1 MVQNYQ
7 YLNKETV
14 KNNYLLLLILDL
26 IDIIGTKKVF
36 TKINLRQ
43 KYNNIWIKKED
54 EWKIIFTIYL
64 GVYKSI
70 VIFFGLINLS
80 VTFQAIM
87 NNILRDLID
96 TGDVAA
102 FIDNVLVGTENEKK
116 HDKIVEEVLKKMEE
130 SDLYIKP
137 EKCVW
142 KVKEINFLE
151 LVMETKEI
159 KMQKEKVVRV
169 LE

>member
-102 FIDNVLVGTENEKK
+102 FIDNVLVETKNKK
-116 HDKIVEEVLKKMEE
+116 YDEIVEKVLKRIEKNN
-130 SDLYIKP
+130 LYIKL
-137 EKCVW
+137 EKYIW

-159 KMQKEKVVRV
+159 KMQKKKVVRV

>member
-96 TGDVAA
+96 TGDIAA
-102 FIDNVLVGTENEKK
+102 FIDNVLVETKNKK
-116 HDKIVEEVLKKMEE
+116 YDEIVEKVLKRIEKNN
-130 SDLYIKP
+130 LYIKL
-137 EKCVW
+137 EKYIW

>member
-64 GVYKSI
+64 EVYKSI

-102 FIDNVLVGTENEKK
+102 FIDNVLVETKNKK
-116 HDKIVEEVLKKMEE
+116 YDEIVEKVLKRIEKNN
-130 SDLYIKP
+130 LYIKL
-137 EKCVW
+137 EKYIW

>member
-1 MVQNYQ
+1 
-7 YLNKETV
+7 
-14 KNNYLLLLILDL
+14 
-26 IDIIGTKKVF
+26 
-36 TKINLRQ
+36 
-43 KYNNIWIKKED
+43 
-54 EWKIIFTIYL
+54 
-64 GVYKSI
+64 
-70 VIFFGLINLS
+70 
-80 VTFQAIM
+80 M

-102 FIDNVLVGTENEKK
+102 FIDNVLVETKNKK
-116 HDKIVEEVLKKMEE
+116 YDEIVEKVLKRIEKNN
-130 SDLYIKP
+130 LYIKL
-137 EKCVW
+137 EKYIW

>member
-54 EWKIIFTIYL
+54 EWKTIFTIYL

-102 FIDNVLVGTENEKK
+102 FIDNVLVETKNKK
-116 HDKIVEEVLKKMEE
+116 YDEIVEKVLKRIEKNN
-130 SDLYIKP
+130 LYIKL
-137 EKCVW
+137 EKYIW

>member
-43 KYNNIWIKKED
+43 KYNNIQIKKED

-102 FIDNVLVGTENEKK
+102 FIDNVLVETKNKK
-116 HDKIVEEVLKKMEE
+116 YDEIVEKVLKRIEKNN
-130 SDLYIKP
+130 LYIKL
-137 EKCVW
+137 EKYIW